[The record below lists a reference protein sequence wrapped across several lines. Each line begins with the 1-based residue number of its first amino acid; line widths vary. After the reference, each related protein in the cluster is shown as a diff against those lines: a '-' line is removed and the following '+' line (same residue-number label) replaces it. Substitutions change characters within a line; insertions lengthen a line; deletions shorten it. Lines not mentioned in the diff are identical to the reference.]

1 VISVL
6 QIALICVS
14 VLEGQQVIAILQ
26 IVLIYVNVL
35 EGTTGDFSLTDCSD
49 LCKCA

>member
-1 VISVL
+1 VISAL
-6 QIALICVS
+6 QIALIC
-14 VLEGQQVIAILQ
+14 
-26 IVLIYVNVL
+26 VNVL